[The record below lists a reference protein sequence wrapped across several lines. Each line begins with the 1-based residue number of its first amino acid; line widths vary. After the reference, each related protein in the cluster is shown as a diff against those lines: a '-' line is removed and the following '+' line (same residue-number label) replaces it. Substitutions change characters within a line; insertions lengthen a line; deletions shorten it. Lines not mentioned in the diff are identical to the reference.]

1 MFSSDCLIK
10 RHTEQGF
17 SQPKKRAEG
26 GGQRTEGEWVYLYGI
41 DVLLITF
48 IKLSTP
54 PSQKDTQEEV
64 FTMESSTL
72 LSPQTLTAVEIL
84 ESIDASHRNQALEM
98 LRNFVYELR
107 NEREWEE
114 LYSKHPGPMIALAR
128 QALKDHKEGKSR
140 KL

>member
-1 MFSSDCLIK
+1 MIRAVVNSTPLIALSITGHFGVLK
-10 RHTEQGF
+10 RLFDQAAYRAGF
-17 SQPKKRAEG
+17 LSAKEAG

-72 LSPQTLTAVEIL
+72 LSPQTLTLDYHVF
-84 ESIDASHRNQALEM
+84 
-98 LRNFVYELR
+98 FVTY
-107 NEREWEE
+107 
-114 LYSKHPGPMIALAR
+114 
-128 QALKDHKEGKSR
+128 
-140 KL
+140 